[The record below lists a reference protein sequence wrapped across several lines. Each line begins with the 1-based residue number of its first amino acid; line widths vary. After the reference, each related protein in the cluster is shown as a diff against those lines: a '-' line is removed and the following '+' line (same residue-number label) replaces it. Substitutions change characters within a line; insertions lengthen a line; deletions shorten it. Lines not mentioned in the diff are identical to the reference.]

1 MRIEHMALN
10 VADPLEMAR
19 WYVAHLGFQVRRR
32 VMEPPWAHFI
42 ADETGQVILEIYGRT
57 DLAVPDYANTHSG
70 TLHLALLSQDVAVD
84 AERLVRAGC
93 TREGDVQ
100 ALPGGSEM
108 IFLRDPW
115 GLCLQ
120 LIRRAEPLLPE

>member
-1 MRIEHMALN
+1 MRIEHLALN
-10 VADPLEMAR
+10 VAEPLEMAR

-32 VMEPPWAHFI
+32 VMEPPWAHFL
-42 ADETGQVILEIYGRT
+42 ADASGQVILEIYGRT
-57 DLAVPDYANTHSG
+57 DLEVPDYAAMHSG
-70 TLHLALLSQDVAVD
+70 TLHLAFASNDVAAD

-100 ALPGGSEM
+100 TLPGGTLM
-108 IFLRDPW
+108 AFVRDPW

-120 LIRRAEPLLPE
+120 LIRRTEPLL